1 MADVTEHGS
10 TDVSAPFEPR
20 LAWRGGGVAGLVA
33 TAAMGIGITL
43 VELSTLRVVIAGL
56 YGLEGSLVAGW
67 LAHLAHG
74 TVFGVL
80 FAAVL
85 ADPGLHR
92 VTEWRWKTTVAG
104 VVYALVLAVVGAGIV
119 MPIWLGAVGFTTPPS
134 IPNVTVPLLVWHLLY
149 GLVLGALFPSV
160 ADA

>member
-1 MADVTEHGS
+1 MAAVTEHGS
-10 TDVSAPFEPR
+10 TDVSSPFEPR

-43 VELSTLRVVIAGL
+43 
-56 YGLEGSLVAGW
+56 
-67 LAHLAHG
+67 
-74 TVFGVL
+74 
-80 FAAVL
+80 
-85 ADPGLHR
+85 
-92 VTEWRWKTTVAG
+92 
-104 VVYALVLAVVGAGIV
+104 
-119 MPIWLGAVGFTTPPS
+119 PIWLGAVGFTTPPS